1 MYGRKIL
8 LPSCTQTHS
17 HARTL
22 THSLTHPRTRTQTHI
37 HTHTHTHTHHTYTI
51 HTHHTHTIHT
61 PYTHHTHTIHTT
73 YTQHT
78 HTHTHTPCTHTMHT
92 HCVTSSIRLRQGL
105 NVVIIAEN
113 SASCHLGANA
123 PQICYALRTKHKI
136 SSDVVELWVIVL
148 RAVYLFLYCLYETV
162 FSYFH
167 FAHFYLH
174 AIYY

>member
-22 THSLTHPRTRTQTHI
+22 THSLTHPRTRTQTHTHTQHTPI
-37 HTHTHTHTHHTYTI
+37 HTPY
-51 HTHHTHTIHT
+51 THTIHT
-61 PYTHHTHTIHTT
+61 PYTHHTHTIHTPYTHHT

-78 HTHTHTPCTHTMHT
+78 YTQHTYTYTQYTHTTYIHTHTTMHT

-123 PQICYALRTKHKI
+123 PQICYALRTTHKI
-136 SSDVVELWVIVL
+136 SSDVVELWGRCIPFPVL
-148 RAVYLFLYCLYETV
+148 P
-162 FSYFH
+162 
-167 FAHFYLH
+167 
-174 AIYY
+174 I

>member
-8 LPSCTQTHS
+8 LPYCTQTHS

-22 THSLTHPRTRTQTHI
+22 THSLTHPRTRTHTHA
-37 HTHTHTHTHHTYTI
+37 HTHTHPYIHHTHTPYTHTI

-73 YTQHT
+73 YTQQTYTYTHAHT
-78 HTHTHTPCTHTMHT
+78 HTHTHSMHT

-123 PQICYALRTKHKI
+123 PQICYALRTTHKI
-136 SSDVVELWVIVL
+136 SSDVVELWGRCVPFPVL
-148 RAVYLFLYCLYETV
+148 P
-162 FSYFH
+162 
-167 FAHFYLH
+167 
-174 AIYY
+174 I

>member
-37 HTHTHTHTHHTYTI
+37 HTHTHTHTHPYI
-51 HTHHTHTIHT
+51 HHTHT
-61 PYTHHTHTIHTT
+61 PYTHHTHTIRTHNI
-73 YTQHT
+73 HT
-78 HTHTHTPCTHTMHT
+78 HNIHTRNIHATYIHTHTHTMHT

-123 PQICYALRTKHKI
+123 PQICYALRTTHKI